1 MKSQTIRNLVS
12 SNFYPKNARQITPS
26 CLFRM
31 NSSTDSILIL
41 CPVVVF
47 CYFVYAILNPFVVFY
62 TFLCLFVAKTKIYT
76 FSRWNCRKNYWK
88 PINQHFSNYRQKY
101 RYWFK
106 ISSNYRWFSEII
118 GKLIDVEIARKIIE
132 KIIIIKKMTYC
143 PPLPLKACT
152 VYIVHC
158 NNGTDKKTRFL
169 TNVQNILFE
178 YLELLWSQVVGG
190 ASYTHLPRHL
200 HIRHRYCIHKIC
212 FIPNMPVQRP
222 LSTLAMKRN
231 NICTLHNLFDNY
243 TWNSMLTAEG
253 YGKDSDSRYT
263 PEFDIQDSRPQTVY
277 YANSGLLSTF
287 GSFPDFQL
295 LFL

>member
-12 SNFYPKNARQITPS
+12 ANFYSKSARQITPS
-26 CLFRM
+26 WLFRM
-31 NSSTDSILIL
+31 NSSTDSTLIL

-47 CYFVYAILNPFVVFY
+47 CYCILNPFVVFY
-62 TFLCLFVAKTKIYT
+62 TCLRLFVAKSEIYT
-76 FSRWNCRKNYWK
+76 FSGRNYRKNYWK

-118 GKLIDVEIARKIIE
+118 GKLIDVEIAREIIGEIIIIE
-132 KIIIIKKMTYC
+132 KMTYR

-178 YLELLWSQVVGG
+178 YLELLWS
-190 ASYTHLPRHL
+190 
-200 HIRHRYCIHKIC
+200 
-212 FIPNMPVQRP
+212 
-222 LSTLAMKRN
+222 
-231 NICTLHNLFDNY
+231 
-243 TWNSMLTAEG
+243 
-253 YGKDSDSRYT
+253 
-263 PEFDIQDSRPQTVY
+263 
-277 YANSGLLSTF
+277 
-287 GSFPDFQL
+287 
-295 LFL
+295 